1 MNEYLGQ
8 VVQQMNQ
15 GVAQLNAN
23 LRQMGDGAAS
33 AINGYYMEAKRF
45 VRAFDE
51 QRGLRY
57 RPATITLSTTV
68 GVGGT
73 GGSAD
78 FRVAQNEDFL
88 VMSVRSTLILDMASE
103 LAVPSPIGHE
113 NATGPVIALHPSER
127 MLMKAQN
134 VRVTLTNKDTK
145 VPIMEN
151 EGLSLATFCPEV
163 GGDPLVFGPNV
174 VPAFIIPHN
183 MTIQA
188 IFALQSANAL
198 YNGVATNYGVSM
210 TGAYISREVR

>member
-1 MNEYLGQ
+1 MSDYLGNLGQ
-8 VVQQMNQ
+8 AVVQTAQQMNQ
-15 GVAQLNAN
+15 GMAQLNAN
-23 LRQMGDGAAS
+23 LRQMGDGAMQ

-57 RPATITLSTTV
+57 RPATITLSAQV
-68 GVGGT
+68 APGVL

-88 VMSVRSTLILDMASE
+88 VMSVRGLIGLDLVNEPAAPAN
-103 LAVPSPIGHE
+103 LAGS
-113 NATGPVIALHPSER
+113 NTAFDR
-127 MLMKAQN
+127 MLAKAQN
-134 VRVTLTNKDTK
+134 VRVAMMNKDTK

-151 EGLSLATFCPEV
+151 ESISLATICPEV
-163 GGDPLVFGPNV
+163 GGEVLVFGPNI

-188 IFALQSANAL
+188 TFALQSNNAFFTT
-198 YNGVATNYGVSM
+198 ASTNYGITL